1 MFGINIIIIMKK
13 RFWGFIFLSF
23 MFYVASSYATYN
35 TSSFM
40 FKHLSIENGLSDNNI
55 RHIYKDNKG
64 YLWIGTPSGLNQYN
78 GHSFKQYNKDN
89 SELPDDYI
97 AEIFEDPN
105 QNIWIR
111 LLQGY
116 SVYNYQT
123 GKFDNNYAQFL
134 DKLNIPSQHILKVGC
149 TNNEFW
155 AYDAAKIY
163 IVNPQN
169 IKTYPIKVP
178 DLSKISISPHHIYSI
193 YNNGEILHTNR
204 QTSETKRIFI
214 PQNYI
219 SEIINK
225 EPSIYT
231 DNNEGIWVYTFQN
244 SCLLYKKNQKSQ
256 WEKIEL
262 FPKNQIPFN
271 RIHQILDIGNGN
283 ICILT
288 SHMGLFIYNKN
299 NQAIFNLTHNS
310 QKRHTICSNNLTSV
324 HLDQAGNIWIGSFKH
339 GISYHSPILPIILN
353 NHTLS
358 YDILSFCKDE
368 NAQCIYYG
376 TDGDGVIQQ
385 YLGSDIIKVLDIPAN
400 VIVDLAMDKDKR
412 LWIGSYR
419 NGLLCYEKGK
429 TKKYTTENSQIL
441 DNDIYD
447 LEIDKYGRIWIGTLK
462 GYIQRY
468 DPSTNQFETII
479 HHSEEFK
486 ISDMHYD
493 DNTIYAA
500 TSEGLIRIN
509 IETNAYQFFDH
520 TDGFKEDEILT
531 VYKDSRGLVWAGH
544 SHGLSVW
551 NPQNDSIAFIDSSKG
566 LTANFIKTIIEDD
579 YGQMWIG
586 TGNGASRIQINAKGF
601 SIVNYSV
608 NDGLICNDANVHATL
623 KLSNGNI
630 LIGTPKGYHTIVPQE
645 IIVNDYKANIHLTD
659 IKLAHPDDLENI
671 LGGQSIECLE
681 NITLKEN
688 NNTLTLSFSALDLI
702 ESDKIKYAYKLGDK
716 NNFWI
721 NADNNKINLS
731 MLPIGKHQLFVKVC
745 NSQGNWS
752 ENVKTIQLNILP
764 PWYRSIFAYFIYF
777 CICICIIA
785 LVLRQIQKK
794 KKQELLFLSIEEENE
809 RQKQLSDM
817 KLQFFA
823 NISHELRTPL
833 SLIINPLE
841 EFFDKYPEHRQGL
854 LDIVKKN
861 ATYLLEL
868 INQLLDFRKLDA
880 SMEKL
885 NCNHDNIL
893 IILSDIFHSFDS
905 TAKSRHINYTFV
917 HNQPSI
923 YMDFDYDKI
932 RKITTNI
939 LSNAF
944 KFTPNNGSISLH
956 LEVVSSHLIL
966 SFMDT
971 GCGIEDEAKEKVFQR
986 FYQFNKDKT
995 GGGSGIG
1002 LHIVSEY
1009 VKMHQGEIEIK
1020 DNTPTGCIVQIKL
1033 PIHQNIEQE
1042 NNQSLTENSIEAN
1055 EQEECQFSIL
1065 LVDDNNDFLTF
1076 LSESLSKHY
1085 QIFKASNGKQALEV
1099 IDKEDVDLIVS
1110 DIMMPEMDGLELC
1123 TAIKNDIRYS
1133 HISIILLT
1141 AKSSEEHLLEGLSV
1155 GADDYITK
1163 PFNME
1168 ILKLRINKIIEMNTK
1183 RIEIFNNEI
1192 NIEPSKIA
1200 ITPLDQQLVEKAIKI
1215 VEDHICQSEFS
1226 VEELA
1231 TELNLSRS
1239 YFYKKM
1245 IKITGKKPIEF
1256 IRTIRMKRAKQLLA
1270 ESQMQVAEIAY
1281 MLGYNSPKI
1290 FSKHFK
1296 EEFNISPSNFK
1307 KQH

>member
-1 MFGINIIIIMKK
+1 M
-13 RFWGFIFLSF
+13 
-23 MFYVASSYATYN
+23 
-35 TSSFM
+35 
-40 FKHLSIENGLSDNNI
+40 
-55 RHIYKDNKG
+55 
-64 YLWIGTPSGLNQYN
+64 
-78 GHSFKQYNKDN
+78 
-89 SELPDDYI
+89 
-97 AEIFEDPN
+97 
-105 QNIWIR
+105 
-111 LLQGY
+111 
-116 SVYNYQT
+116 
-123 GKFDNNYAQFL
+123 
-134 DKLNIPSQHILKVGC
+134 
-149 TNNEFW
+149 
-155 AYDAAKIY
+155 
-163 IVNPQN
+163 
-169 IKTYPIKVP
+169 
-178 DLSKISISPHHIYSI
+178 
-193 YNNGEILHTNR
+193 
-204 QTSETKRIFI
+204 
-214 PQNYI
+214 
-219 SEIINK
+219 
-225 EPSIYT
+225 
-231 DNNEGIWVYTFQN
+231 
-244 SCLLYKKNQKSQ
+244 
-256 WEKIEL
+256 
-262 FPKNQIPFN
+262 
-271 RIHQILDIGNGN
+271 
-283 ICILT
+283 
-288 SHMGLFIYNKN
+288 
-299 NQAIFNLTHNS
+299 
-310 QKRHTICSNNLTSV
+310 
-324 HLDQAGNIWIGSFKH
+324 
-339 GISYHSPILPIILN
+339 
-353 NHTLS
+353 
-358 YDILSFCKDE
+358 
-368 NAQCIYYG
+368 
-376 TDGDGVIQQ
+376 
-385 YLGSDIIKVLDIPAN
+385 VL
-400 VIVDLAMDKDKR
+400 
-412 LWIGSYR
+412 
-419 NGLLCYEKGK
+419 
-429 TKKYTTENSQIL
+429 
-441 DNDIYD
+441 
-447 LEIDKYGRIWIGTLK
+447 
-462 GYIQRY
+462 
-468 DPSTNQFETII
+468 
-479 HHSEEFK
+479 
-486 ISDMHYD
+486 
-493 DNTIYAA
+493 
-500 TSEGLIRIN
+500 
-509 IETNAYQFFDH
+509 
-520 TDGFKEDEILT
+520 
-531 VYKDSRGLVWAGH
+531 
-544 SHGLSVW
+544 
-551 NPQNDSIAFIDSSKG
+551 
-566 LTANFIKTIIEDD
+566 
-579 YGQMWIG
+579 
-586 TGNGASRIQINAKGF
+586 
-601 SIVNYSV
+601 
-608 NDGLICNDANVHATL
+608 
-623 KLSNGNI
+623 
-630 LIGTPKGYHTIVPQE
+630 
-645 IIVNDYKANIHLTD
+645 
-659 IKLAHPDDLENI
+659 
-671 LGGQSIECLE
+671 
-681 NITLKEN
+681 
-688 NNTLTLSFSALDLI
+688 
-702 ESDKIKYAYKLGDK
+702 
-716 NNFWI
+716 
-721 NADNNKINLS
+721 
-731 MLPIGKHQLFVKVC
+731 
-745 NSQGNWS
+745 
-752 ENVKTIQLNILP
+752 
-764 PWYRSIFAYFIYF
+764 
-777 CICICIIA
+777 
-785 LVLRQIQKK
+785 KK
-794 KKQELLFLSIEEENE
+794 KKQEQLFLSIEEENE

-1042 NNQSLTENSIEAN
+1042 NNQSLTESSIEAN
-1055 EQEECQFSIL
+1055 EQKECQFSIL

-1123 TAIKNDIRYS
+1123 TTIKNDIRYS

-1226 VEELA
+1226 VEVIKFRKICTFNCNSSCVVE
-1231 TELNLSRS
+1231 TERGIIIVVSCSYNKNL
-1239 YFYKKM
+1239 F
-1245 IKITGKKPIEF
+1245 T
-1256 IRTIRMKRAKQLLA
+1256 T
-1270 ESQMQVAEIAY
+1270 
-1281 MLGYNSPKI
+1281 
-1290 FSKHFK
+1290 
-1296 EEFNISPSNFK
+1296 FNNN
-1307 KQH
+1307 